1 MEFKDYYATMGVEP
15 NADLKTIKTA
25 HRRLARKY
33 HPDVS
38 TEEDAESKFKE
49 LAEAY
54 EVLKDEERRAE
65 YDQIRLH
72 RNDPNFCRQAR
83 GDHGGYQQSA
93 SWHGGGA
100 DAQDFSDF
108 FESMFGG
115 CCGRAPLRFA
125 LARRAWLPRPIR
137 DGGAAV
143 PRGNAAWP
151 KPRDLL
157 QAAGVRR
164 AGAAGERSQQN
175 AERENPGRWATASAF
190 ASRGRALP
198 AGGGQN
204 GDLYLVIRLAPHPL
218 FEIDGHNL
226 SIVAARAVGSGA
238 GSQHRGADAD
248 RQNRVDRAPAARA
261 ANGCGSRARGWRA
274 RKSPAICMSFSRW

>member
-25 HRRLARKY
+25 YRRLARKY

-38 TEEDAESKFKE
+38 TEDDAESKFKE

-54 EVLKDEERRAE
+54 EVLKDDERRAE

-72 RNDPNFCRQAR
+72 RNDPNFGRQAR

-115 CCGRAPLRFA
+115 R
-125 LARRAWLPRPIR
+125 
-137 DGGAAV
+137 
-143 PRGNAAWP
+143 
-151 KPRDLL
+151 
-157 QAAGVRR
+157 AAGWRR
-164 AGAAGERSQQN
+164 AGTFPLRTRTAGM
-175 AERENPGRWATASAF
+175 ASA
-190 ASRGRALP
+190 ARIWRCRCRCSSRKRCM
-198 AGGGQN
+198 
-204 GDLYLVIRLAPHPL
+204 VK
-218 FEIDGHNL
+218 
-226 SIVAARAVGSGA
+226 AARFPTSCRCTTNWGG
-238 GSQHRGADAD
+238 R
-248 RQNRVDRAPAARA
+248 
-261 ANGCGSRARGWRA
+261 
-274 RKSPAICMSFSRW
+274 

>member
-25 HRRLARKY
+25 YRRLARKY

-72 RNDPNFCRQAR
+72 RNDPNFGRQAR

-115 CCGRAPLRFA
+115 RAAGGHRSASHSHGGHGFRGRS
-125 LARRAWLPRPIR
+125 R

-175 AERENPGRWATASAF
+175 AERENPGRCGRRRAHSPQGAGRCRRGRRPERRPVSGHPPRAASAV
-190 ASRGRALP
+190 R
-198 AGGGQN
+198 
-204 GDLYLVIRLAPHPL
+204 D
-218 FEIDGHNL
+218 
-226 SIVAARAVGSGA
+226 
-238 GSQHRGADAD
+238 
-248 RQNRVDRAPAARA
+248 
-261 ANGCGSRARGWRA
+261 
-274 RKSPAICMSFSRW
+274 